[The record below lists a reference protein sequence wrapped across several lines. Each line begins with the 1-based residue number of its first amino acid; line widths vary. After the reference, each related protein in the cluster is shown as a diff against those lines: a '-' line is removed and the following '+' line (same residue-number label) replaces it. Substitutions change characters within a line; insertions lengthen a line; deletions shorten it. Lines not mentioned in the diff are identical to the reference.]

1 MLFRGLLAYSSS
13 ISPHE
18 AVMEEATL
26 TEAEIQVLAS
36 LRAADK
42 EKTPADR
49 ETLVQGGKRYW
60 IFQED
65 WSDAF
70 PRLVERA
77 LIEGDDD
84 GYRLTEAGRPV
95 AKQYHA
101 ERPDMYWYYYQKFY
115 PAARASSAHSR
126 LCERVFGLDLTQ
138 EGQTDMPALHH
149 LLQLLS
155 INEGDHVLDLGCGAG
170 VIAEYIS
177 DKTGAVVTGL
187 DYADPAIAEA
197 RERTKGKQSQLT
209 FVAGDM
215 NALDLAEGSFDA
227 IISLDTL
234 YWVAD
239 LTETMGQLTKLLK
252 PGGQMG
258 IFMMRDIPEGR
269 TAREYSADEMPLG
282 QSLNDLGIQF
292 DAHDYVIQQAA
303 FWHRIYAAAKDLKG
317 EFDNEGNGFIAASL
331 IRESEEEFLPSIE
344 AGTMARY
351 LFHVQL

>member
-1 MLFRGLLAYSSS
+1 MV
-13 ISPHE
+13 E
-18 AVMEEATL
+18 AAL
-26 TEAEIQVLAS
+26 NEAEIQILAS
-36 LRAADK
+36 LHQAENENTPTDRA
-42 EKTPADR
+42 
-49 ETLVQGGKRYW
+49 TLIEGGSRYW

-70 PRLVERA
+70 PSLLEKG
-77 LIEGDDD
+77 LIKGDGT
-84 GYRLTEAGRPV
+84 GYGLTDSGSPLG
-95 AKQYHA
+95 KLYYA

-115 PAARASSAHSR
+115 PAARASVAHSR

-138 EGQTDMPALHH
+138 EGQVDMPALHH

-155 INEGDHVLDLGCGAG
+155 IKAGDHVLDLGCGAG